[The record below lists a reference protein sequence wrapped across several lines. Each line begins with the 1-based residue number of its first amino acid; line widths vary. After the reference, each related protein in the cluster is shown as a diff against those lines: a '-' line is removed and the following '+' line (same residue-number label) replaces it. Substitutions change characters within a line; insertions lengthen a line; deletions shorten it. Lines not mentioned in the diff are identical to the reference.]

1 MKNVIVALIL
11 GLSLSVNAQ
20 NSPKGNLE
28 ATSVKSVE
36 TTDNQTTKASNKVSN
51 NSTPVVVNS
60 TRSVD
65 NDQPRRDTSTENDYG
80 DDFTP
85 TVQYRTE
92 PRQRKT
98 YQGPARV
105 APCYTLYEINTR
117 PMTDLQ
123 GYFNLGL
130 ELSTGCKSS
139 LLFDV
144 SSGTNTFLDL
154 QVSSAMIGF
163 RSYTRRNMTGGY
175 VTARAR
181 GRSYDNRSA
190 YGGNISLMY
199 GWKTLLEGGISIAM
213 EGGLGYQGVDGIY
226 GPLPTWA
233 VTVGYRL

>member
-1 MKNVIVALIL
+1 MKNVIIALIL

-36 TTDNQTTKASNKVSN
+36 TTDNQTNKSSNKVSN
-51 NSTPVVVNS
+51 NATPVVVNS

-65 NDQPRRDTSTENDYG
+65 NEQPYRDTSTENDY
-80 DDFTP
+80 DDNFSP

-92 PRQRKT
+92 PRHRKT
-98 YQGPARV
+98 HPRRV
-105 APCYTLYEINTR
+105 APCYTLYEINIR
-117 PMTDLQ
+117 PMSFLS
-123 GYFNLGL
+123 GYPNLGL

-144 SSGTNTFLDL
+144 SSGTNTLLDL

-163 RSYTRRNMTGGY
+163 RSYSRRNMTGVY

-181 GRSYDNRSA
+181 GRSYQNGSS
-190 YGGNISLMY
+190 YGGNLSMM
-199 GWKTLLEGGISIAM
+199 GGYKVLIENNISISM
-213 EGGLGYQGVDGIY
+213 EVGLGYQGIEGVY

-233 VTVGYRL
+233 ITAGYRL

>member
-65 NDQPRRDTSTENDYG
+65 NDQPRRDTSTENDY
-80 DDFTP
+80 DDNFTP

-105 APCYTLYEINTR
+105 APCYTLSEINTR

-163 RSYTRRNMTGGY
+163 RSYTRKNMTGGY
-175 VTARAR
+175 FTARAR
-181 GRSYDNRSA
+181 GRSYDNGSA
-190 YGGNISLMY
+190 YGGNLSMM
-199 GWKTLLEGGISIAM
+199 GGYKILIENNISISM
-213 EGGLGYQGVDGIY
+213 EVGLGYQGVDGIY
-226 GPLPTWA
+226 APLPTWA

>member
-20 NSPKGNLE
+20 NTPQGNLE
-28 ATSVKSVE
+28 TKSVR

-60 TRSVD
+60 TRSVN
-65 NDQPRRDTSTENDYG
+65 NDQPRRDTSTENDY
-80 DDFTP
+80 DDNFTP

-117 PMTDLQ
+117 PMSDLQ

-144 SSGTNTFLDL
+144 SSGTNKFLDL

-163 RSYTRRNMTGGY
+163 RSYTRRNMTGSY

-181 GRSYDNRSA
+181 GRSYDYGSA

-199 GWKTLLEGGISIAM
+199 GWKTLIEGGISFAM
-213 EGGLGYQGVDGIY
+213 EGGLGYQGADGIY